1 MKSHVFQHFSVDS
14 SPTGPKFRGDH
25 SAGGALVQERED
37 PGRSVTRTA
46 QGLPLSR
53 LTYMRFGSNRRRW
66 RPSGKNRDVTRLN
79 YSQKGGLMGI

>member
-46 QGLPLSR
+46 QGLPVEPVDLHEV
-53 LTYMRFGSNRRRW
+53 RFKSKKMETLG
-66 RPSGKNRDVTRLN
+66 
-79 YSQKGGLMGI
+79 